1 MNKPVIKNPDS
12 SEDKKLVMKITPPP
26 RLKGRTPQ
34 QVMARHIR
42 VKDDVISEED
52 FKNLIIGADVRDTA
66 HQPLEIADDTERPK
80 DEDKD
85 PEIIT
90 PWDLIS

>member
-1 MNKPVIKNPDS
+1 MSTPITKNQDTPGDKIPVRKSAPQLRI
-12 SEDKKLVMKITPPP
+12 
-26 RLKGRTPQ
+26 KGRTPQ

-42 VKDDVISEED
+42 DKDDVISEED